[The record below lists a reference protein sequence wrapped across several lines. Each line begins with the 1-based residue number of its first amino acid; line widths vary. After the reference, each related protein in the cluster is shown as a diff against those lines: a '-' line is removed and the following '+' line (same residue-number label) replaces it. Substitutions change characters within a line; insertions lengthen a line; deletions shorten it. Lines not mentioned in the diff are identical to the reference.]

1 MALGHITKQLAAQ
14 ALGNTI
20 DNVMDKTAP
29 ASAADNIGAT
39 IIGEI
44 QAMQKAL
51 KEDQELVVLLS
62 VGEHAGQQRL
72 RVLEI
77 YLPSWQVAVLTG
89 VDPEKSVTRVIS
101 PIAALQLDCK
111 VMRVQPSVKPTRIT
125 VIAPKTGS

>member
-20 DNVMDKTAP
+20 DNVMEKPAAP
-29 ASAADNIGAT
+29 GQENLGAT

-51 KEDQELVVLLS
+51 KDDQELVVLLS
-62 VGEHAGQQRL
+62 AGDQRL

-89 VDPEKSVTRVIS
+89 VDPEKNITRLIS
-101 PIAALQLDCK
+101 PIAALQLVCK
-111 VMRVQPSVKPTRIT
+111 VMRVQPSMKPTRIT
-125 VIAPKTGS
+125 VIAPKSGG